1 MKNIAI
7 IIVLMVG
14 FTNLLKAQAPSWSVN
29 SSNYTYG
36 MTMVAEVSVNC
47 GTLLDSSNLLAA
59 FVGAE
64 CRGVVSTSNVIAGK
78 YLAYLTIRSN
88 TVIGDTITFKIYDA
102 NLDSVCDAS
111 ISVVFEDGVNHGLPS
126 MPFMV
131 GTNYSPTDM
140 DITNQSIPEGLMIG
154 DTIGSLSAIDNNIPN
169 VFTYSL
175 STGVMDNDN
184 YLISGNYLTVNT
196 GLSFVLN
203 PIDTVT
209 INVTDAGGCDYSE
222 VFIITISDSIY
233 GPIAN
238 TDSYVIDE
246 DQDSLLNVL
255 LNDLD
260 LDDDLDTSSIQIL
273 TPPLLGTAIIDTNG
287 MIFYSPNANIYGND
301 TIIYSICDM
310 STPTPLCDTAIVVI
324 TILEVDDAPI
334 AVDDNV
340 STIEDIA
347 VSFFVLD
354 NDYDYDNNIDTT
366 SLTIISAPT
375 NGIYLVGA
383 NGEITYT
390 PNQFYTGT
398 DTLQYNICD
407 LTSPSPLCDT
417 ATVVFTV
424 IAVPNPPFAAND
436 TTSTLEDIA
445 VNVSVLLNDF
455 DPENDIDS
463 GSVSPILG
471 PFHGSVTIDTLG
483 VITYTPNLDYNGT
496 DSLSYSICDLT
507 ITGVLCDTA
516 MVYFTIIP
524 VADAP
529 VANNDSITSPE
540 DVQVSIDVLLN
551 DTDPE
556 NNIDVNSLTIVS
568 GSVNGTASVVLGAI
582 TYTPNP
588 FFNGSDTI
596 VYQVCD
602 LTSPLQLCDT
612 AVVYLTIE
620 PVSNSPIDIIIDTLF
635 VTENNPISIR
645 VSDMQTVD
653 NDLIDS
659 FTYELV
665 MGSGDEDNNQFSIID
680 STLYIETKTNFNIK
694 QTYNFRVMV
703 KDAYALSYEKE
714 FVLNVIDIEGND
726 PPLPSTNFISP
737 NGDGKNDYW
746 EVENVEIYAEFEL
759 TILDQFGFVLYS
771 VDKEYDNTWDGSY
784 NGEPLRTGN
793 YYYLFTRD
801 NIIYKGNITIVND

>member
-1 MKNIAI
+1 MFAL
-7 IIVLMVG
+7 LM
-14 FTNLLKAQAPSWSVN
+14 FNLCKAQVPASWTVN
-29 SSNYTYG
+29 PNSFSNTA
-36 MTMVAEVSVNC
+36 TVTCKINESC
-47 GTLLDSSNLLAA
+47 LDLLDANNVIAA
-59 FVGAE
+59 FVNGQ
-64 CRGVVSTSNVIAGK
+64 CRGVASTNVFVSTTGDVIAT
-78 YLAYLTIRSN
+78 LTIYSN
-88 TVIGDTITFKIYDA
+88 SSSGEFVTFQGYNATANTILVGVDSIAFVADA
-102 NLDSVCDAS
+102 IVGEILNPF
-111 ISVVFEDGVNHGLPS
+111 VVTENH
-126 MPFMV
+126 
-131 GTNYSPTDM
+131 TPTDIN
-140 DITNQSIPEGLMIG
+140 ITNQSISEGLMIG
-154 DTIGSLSAIDNNIPN
+154 DTIGGLTAIDDNVPN
-169 VFTYSL
+169 TFTFSL
-175 STGVMDNDN
+175 AAGVMDNDS
-184 YLISGNYLTVNT
+184 YLITDTSLTVNT
-196 GLSFVLN
+196 TLSFALN
-203 PIDTVT
+203 PIDTVIIT
-209 INVTDAGGCDYSE
+209 VTDAGGCDYSE
-222 VFIITISDSIY
+222 VFIITITDLVY
-233 GPIAN
+233 PPEAN
-238 TDSYVIDE
+238 MDVYIIVE
-246 DQDSLLNVL
+246 DQDTLLNVL
-255 LNDLD
+255 LNDTD

-287 MIFYSPNANIYGND
+287 MIFYSPNANVYGND

-375 NGIYLVGA
+375 NGSYLIGA

-463 GSVSPILG
+463 GSVSSILG

-496 DSLSYSICDLT
+496 DSLSYSVCDLT

-635 VTENNPISIR
+635 VTEDNPYSKR
-645 VSDMQTVD
+645 VSAMHAVD
-653 NDLIDS
+653 NDLVDS
-659 FTYELV
+659 FTYELT
-665 MGSGDEDNNQFSIID
+665 MGAGDDDNNQFSITD
-680 STLYIETKTNFNIK
+680 STLYLETKTNFNIK
-694 QTYNFRVMV
+694 PTYNFRVMV
-703 KDAYALSYEKE
+703 TDSFALSYEKE
-714 FVLNVIDIEGND
+714 FVLKVVEIEGND

-771 VDKEYDNTWDGSY
+771 VDKEYDNTWDGTY